1 MINQPHNFD
10 RNYGVDVCNSIYPC
24 FGRKKEHTLVMLV
37 GVNMLIYLT
46 IIIMAHGY
54 VHLIWRIVNVA
65 NSKFAFRNLY
75 LFINKI

>member
-1 MINQPHNFD
+1 
-10 RNYGVDVCNSIYPC
+10 
-24 FGRKKEHTLVMLV
+24 MLV